1 MLNDVMLTRRG
12 ALTSLSSS
20 AATLA
25 LSACSSSNDDED
37 SSIPTSVEYSMWD

>member
-12 ALTSLSSS
+12 ALTALSSS
-20 AATLA
+20 AATLV

-37 SSIPTSVEYSMWD
+37 SSIPTSVEYWMWD

>member
-20 AATLA
+20 AALA

-37 SSIPTSVEYSMWD
+37 SSIPTSVEYWMWD